1 MRIKSSVKNSNREFY
16 TDLNGFQVSVTKL
29 FYRAHNTEKV
39 DVDGLL

>member
-29 FYRAHNTEKV
+29 FHLAHNKKSSLRM
-39 DVDGLL
+39 DVD